1 MIRSLYYSPGKP
13 IRTDIP
19 AHEFPRLS
27 RDRRGLLW
35 VDFISEPAESAEP
48 ILRSFNFHPLAIDDA
63 LQETHTPKIDDWG
76 DYLYIV
82 LNVMNYKHVEGV
94 FESEIDELDIFLG
107 RNFVITHHD
116 QILTAIEDAWSAC
129 QRDVRHVQDGP
140 DHLLYRI
147 VDSLVMGYMPLVE
160 EIDEQIDLI
169 EDQVFDGRQRS
180 TLEQIFALKR
190 ILLSMRRI
198 LLPQRE
204 VLNKLARDDYRV
216 IDPKD
221 RVFFRDIYDHLVRLH
236 DLNENL
242 RDLVSG
248 ALDTYL
254 SVVNNRMNEVMK
266 ILAVITT
273 LFMPIT
279 FVTGV
284 LRHEFLRTCCPSH
297 RLDESAGFPTH
308 TGHHAGGPGHHVPV
322 DAPPHLAL
330 RFLSKLMI
338 IGHRK
343 ILDTEQAFGYYS

>member
-1 MIRSLYYSPGKP
+1 MIRTLFYSSGKP
-13 IRTDIP
+13 IRTEVSPTD
-19 AHEFPRLS
+19 FPKLLEEPK
-27 RDRRGLLW
+27 GLLW
-35 VDFISEPAESAEP
+35 VDFIDEPPETAEP
-48 ILRSFNFHPLAIDDA
+48 ILRGFGFHPLAIDDA

-76 DYLYIV
+76 EYIYIV
-82 LNVMNYKHVEGV
+82 LNLMNYRKENGV

-107 RNFVITHHD
+107 PNYVITHHD
-116 QILTAIEDAWSAC
+116 QPMAAIEETWAAC
-129 QRDVRHVQDGP
+129 QRDERHVHDGP

-147 VDSLVMGYMPLVE
+147 IDSLVMGYMPLVE
-160 EIDEQIDLI
+160 EIDRQIDEI
-169 EDQVFDGRQRS
+169 EDQVFDRPHRS

-190 ILLSMRRI
+190 LLLSMRRI

-242 RDLVSG
+242 RDLVGG

-254 SVVNNRMNEVMK
+254 SVINNRMNEVMK

-279 FVTGV
+279 FVTGFFGMNFFEPVAHLTGWTSRQVFEVTLGIV
-284 LRHEFLRTCCPSH
+284 LAVPAIMYLWMRRRTW
-297 RLDESAGFPTH
+297 L
-308 TGHHAGGPGHHVPV
+308 
-322 DAPPHLAL
+322 
-330 RFLSKLMI
+330 
-338 IGHRK
+338 
-343 ILDTEQAFGYYS
+343 

>member
-1 MIRSLYYSPGKP
+1 MIRTLYYAPGKT

-19 AHEFPRLS
+19 TNEFPRLL
-27 RDRRGLLW
+27 RDRKGLLW
-35 VDFISEPAESAEP
+35 VDFISEPAEVAEP

-63 LQETHTPKIDDWG
+63 LQETHIPKIDDWG
-76 DYLYIV
+76 EYLYIV
-82 LNVMNYKHVEGV
+82 LNFMNYKHVDGV
-94 FESEIDELDIFLG
+94 FESDIDELDIFLG
-107 RNFVITHHD
+107 RNFVVTHHD
-116 QILTAIEDAWSAC
+116 QLLAAIEDTWSAC
-129 QRDVRHVQDGP
+129 QRDQRHLQDGA

-160 EIDEQIDLI
+160 EIDGQIDSI
-169 EDQVFDGRQRS
+169 EDQVFDGHQRS

-190 ILLSMRRI
+190 MLLSMRRI

-266 ILAVITT
+266 ILTVITT

-279 FVTGV
+279 FVTGFFGMNFFEPVASLTGWTSQQV
-284 LRHEFLRTCCPSH
+284 LELTLGIMLAVPAIMFLWMRRRTW
-297 RLDESAGFPTH
+297 L
-308 TGHHAGGPGHHVPV
+308 
-322 DAPPHLAL
+322 
-330 RFLSKLMI
+330 
-338 IGHRK
+338 
-343 ILDTEQAFGYYS
+343 